1 MQILSRSDKNV
12 LVESHRKTQ
21 VQKSPKQPRDMQNKK
36 QFLQLVSNE
45 TEHVEFTPRKL
56 LNMSIMYNCIAAKQL
71 DDFSYR
77 HIGHFSFPSNQS
89 LYCLLF
95 NFSFSHNNPLNP
107 MKSQSPILSHVK
119 SCSMYFHVIRL
130 SSSGSNSRNRPAA
143 ATAPARPEMLRRPV
157 SRSARKIP
165 TVDGGMVNGKF

>member
-1 MQILSRSDKNV
+1 
-12 LVESHRKTQ
+12 
-21 VQKSPKQPRDMQNKK
+21 MQNKK

-56 LNMSIMYNCIAAKQL
+56 LNMSIMYNCIAAVKQL

-95 NFSFSHNNPLNP
+95 NFSFSIITHWIPWNPSLPYSP
-107 MKSQSPILSHVK
+107 MLSHVP
-119 SCSMYFHVIRL
+119 CISM
-130 SSSGSNSRNRPAA
+130 SSAWAA
-143 ATAPARPEMLRRPV
+143 AAPIHGTGQQQQQHQPGQRCYGDLCP
-157 SRSARKIP
+157 RSARKIP
-165 TVDGGMVNGKF
+165 TVDGGMVNGKFWG